1 MALFQVAF
9 LRENPGNVLG
19 GMPRMGG
26 GMPLMARMPG
36 LNEILRDLEVFV
48 AVDPEVT
55 VAVLAPNVLLE
66 LKIKNKI
73 FNQFRK

>member
-19 GMPRMGG
+19 GMPGMAG

-36 LNEILRDLEVFV
+36 LNKILSDLKF
-48 AVDPEVT
+48 
-55 VAVLAPNVLLE
+55 L
-66 LKIKNKI
+66 
-73 FNQFRK
+73 